1 MNGIEYL
8 WLRNADG
15 IKPEDR
21 RRFYHVPE
29 TKTFW
34 EWALTCNRPVTGKAA
49 GGGALTFDEDPG
61 VERIPADALKV
72 LICASDIAAD
82 TGFFGAED
90 ALSQFGAVITRAK
103 GSDALTVDEV
113 NDALTLLNT
122 GYANHQEKGIRYP
135 VLNLNVPKEAAGGIN
150 ACYREEMEHVPRG
163 AVLRFPR
170 AMVTSTAATVP
181 GLVLT
186 ALLYRHLDMQQS
198 GDFGHANV
206 YALTNIMKGLEGF
219 DGVSERE
226 AAYRILPVLDSLTR
240 SGVLEF
246 WALMAQNPG
255 TKKWNKVPKNIKMEG
270 CMLAR
275 FCICYKMALTIS
287 AYKPYSG
294 EPTA

>member
-8 WLRNADG
+8 WLRDADG

-34 EWALTCNRPVTGKAA
+34 EWALTCNRPVTGKSA

-61 VERIPADALKV
+61 VER
-72 LICASDIAAD
+72 
-82 TGFFGAED
+82 
-90 ALSQFGAVITRAK
+90 
-103 GSDALTVDEV
+103 
-113 NDALTLLNT
+113 
-122 GYANHQEKGIRYP
+122 
-135 VLNLNVPKEAAGGIN
+135 
-150 ACYREEMEHVPRG
+150 VPRG

-170 AMVTSTAATVP
+170 TMVTSTAATVP

-206 YALTNIMKGLEGF
+206 YTLTNIMKRLEGF

-226 AAYRILPVLDSLTR
+226 AAYRILPVLDSLTK

-246 WALMAQNPG
+246 WALMAQNPD
-255 TKKWNKVPKNIKMEG
+255 TKKWNKVPKNIKNGGLHVGEILH
-270 CMLAR
+270 ML
-275 FCICYKMALTIS
+275 
-287 AYKPYSG
+287 
-294 EPTA
+294 